1 MKAGKPFLTNNG
13 CLENR
18 DIMLRDDKK
27 IIADEKLVQLFNDHY
42 INIVIRSC
50 GFKPEKI
57 QFDVGSGDKN
67 GV

>member
-1 MKAGKPFLTNNG
+1 MKAVKPFLTNNG

-50 GFKPEKI
+50 GFKSEKI